1 MKEEE
6 EMEEV
11 KPCYLYAPVV
21 KNRVKGDESMV
32 KEKYYFLMAC
42 LFYMI
47 NSTVSIWTGESFNKF
62 PNSNNILN
70 ILN

>member
-11 KPCYLYAPVV
+11 KFCYFYVLVV

-32 KEKYYFLMAC
+32 KEKYYFLMVC

-47 NSTVSIWTGESFNKF
+47 NSIVSIWIGESFNKF
-62 PNSNNILN
+62 FNFNNILN